1 LSYAELAKFFLN
13 QPNPSA
19 QEIFDAVCQIRRKK
33 LPDPKLLGN
42 AGSFFHNPQVSESTY
57 LALRDKFPDIVA
69 FAGEAIHGLTRY
81 KLAAGWLI
89 DQCGLKGYRQG
100 DVGVYDQQALV
111 LVNYGSGTGQDI
123 LALARMIQEK
133 IHAVYGVDLTYE
145 PVIIPAQ

>member
-1 LSYAELAKFFLN
+1 
-13 QPNPSA
+13 
-19 QEIFDAVCQIRRKK
+19 

-57 LALRDKFPDIVA
+57 LALRDKFPGLVA
-69 FAGEAIHGLTRY
+69 FAGEAIHGLTSY

-100 DVGVYDQQALV
+100 DVGVYNQQALV
-111 LVNYGSGTGQDI
+111 LVNYGPGTGQDV

-133 IHAVYGVDLTYE
+133 IHAVYGVDLTFE